1 MALHRWTGH
10 HRHQHLSITI
20 TGGAVGERRKGW
32 FAAET
37 LNPST
42 STVPQAIA
50 LTTELTILSTA
61 TGGTATATGF
71 LRNVFT
77 LSTAS
82 AVEGQNK
89 AIIMTGTGEAKIAFT
104 GTATG
109 RWVLSLADDNLMLR
123 MLNRKWRVVNR
134 TATTATAT

>member
-1 MALHRWTGH
+1 MSVSVTAAPAGR
-10 HRHQHLSITI
+10 R
-20 TGGAVGERRKGW
+20 GAGW

-42 STVPQAIA
+42 STAPQALA
-50 LTTELTILSTA
+50 LTADITLISTA

-71 LRNVFT
+71 ERNVFT

-82 AVEGQNK
+82 AVEGQEK
-89 AIIMTGTGEAKIAFT
+89 GIFLTGTGEAKIALT

-109 RWVLSLADDNLMLR
+109 RWVLTEAEDFLLVR
-123 MLNRKWRVVNR
+123 MLNRKWRVIQS
-134 TATTATAT
+134 TATLATAT